1 MLRSLRFLPLALALG
16 AFGMFAIGCGGS
28 HASMRFVHASPDA
41 PNVDV
46 LVDGKTVATNLPF
59 TSVSPGNGYLTITAG
74 GRLVEVRPTGTGT
87 DLVNASNVSFSS
99 HLQYTVFFTGLVTP
113 PPPPPPCPVPIPP
126 PNQTISQVP
135 DDNSAPQ
142 SGNVKLRVFHG
153 SPCATLP
160 PPAPPPPPVRLDIYV
175 VAPNTDITNLSP
187 TISALAY
194 QQASSYQSVAPTS
207 NEVIMTATGDP
218 TKFRLIDQTY
228 TLAAGQI
235 RTLVVLDIAKGG
247 TISPTPLVLADL
259 N

>member
-59 TSVSPGNGYLTITAG
+59 ASVSPGSGYLTITAG
-74 GRLVEVRPTGTGT
+74 GRLVEVRTTGTAT

-99 HLQYTVFFTGLVTP
+99 HLQYTVFFAGLV
-113 PPPPPPCPVPIPP
+113 
-126 PNQTISQVP
+126 NSKLQTIDLVT

-142 SGNVKLRVFHG
+142 SGNIKLRVFHA
-153 SPCATLP
+153 SPSGPTD
-160 PPAPPPPPVRLDIYV
+160 LDIYI
-175 VAPNTDITNLSP
+175 VAPTTDITNLPP